1 MSENL
6 ISRYLGETINER
18 AEASTGYRAY
28 AVADEQRSREI
39 MLDLRRKAGDR
50 EAFAYS
56 YLMRIT
62 FVRSEGITLKFSD
75 GQVCI
80 SGRNLEQLYENLRR
94 HTVIWIQEGNE
105 AESMAVEENL
115 PFIESIEIK
124 AQ

>member
-28 AVADEQRSREI
+28 AVAD
-39 MLDLRRKAGDR
+39 
-50 EAFAYS
+50 
-56 YLMRIT
+56 
-62 FVRSEGITLKFSD
+62 VRSEGITLKFSD